1 MAALLQGTS
10 DRVHDADY
18 AMGWELFGRRALR
31 LGDWKIV
38 WIWEPYGEG
47 RWWLFDLSEDP
58 AETRD
63 LAAENP
69 EKLAELVAAWDEYAS
84 DNGIVLPAADSGYG
98 LEDPW

>member
-10 DRVHDADY
+10 DHVHDADY

-47 RWWLFDLSEDP
+47 RWWLFDLAKDP
-58 AETRD
+58 AETQD
-63 LAAENP
+63 LAGENP

-84 DNGIVLPAADSGYG
+84 ANSIVLPAADSGYG
-98 LEDPW
+98 LQDPW